1 MAIRKDLNFF
11 ESRYK
16 SGNTPW
22 DTGRPDKNLKEYLAG
37 LVSPG
42 AKVLEVGCGT
52 GDNAIFMARFGLQVT
67 ATEIVRLALEEAIK
81 KAKKQGIDVEFLL
94 KDLMEEAIPGRP
106 FDMAFDR
113 GCFHHFDSLKQRRKF
128 AKRISEHLNQGGIW
142 FSLMGNADDMRPCK
156 GPPRLKAIEVV
167 EAVEPFFEIM
177 LLKSSYFDSN
187 QDLPPRCWIFIGKK
201 RKGPPNRRPLK
212 SSNLQV

>member
-1 MAIRKDLNFF
+1 MAARDDINCF
-11 ESRYK
+11 ESRYR

-42 AKVLEVGCGT
+42 SKVLEIGCGT
-52 GDNAIFMARFGLQVT
+52 GDNAIFMAGFGLRVT
-67 ATEIVRLALEEAIK
+67 ATEIVPMAMEKAVK
-81 KAKKQGIDVEFLL
+81 KAQKQGIEVEFLL
-94 KDLMEEAIPGRP
+94 KDIMKEAIPGHP

-113 GCFHHFDSLKQRRKF
+113 GCFHHFNSLQDRRRF
-128 AKRISEHLNQGGIW
+128 SKRISGHLNEGGAW
-142 FSLMGNADDMRPCK
+142 LSLIGNADDLRPDT
-156 GPPRLKAIEVV
+156 GPPRLKAMEVV

-187 QDLPPRCWIFIGKK
+187 QNPPPRCWILIGKK
-201 RKGPPNRRPLK
+201 RKGPL
-212 SSNLQV
+212 